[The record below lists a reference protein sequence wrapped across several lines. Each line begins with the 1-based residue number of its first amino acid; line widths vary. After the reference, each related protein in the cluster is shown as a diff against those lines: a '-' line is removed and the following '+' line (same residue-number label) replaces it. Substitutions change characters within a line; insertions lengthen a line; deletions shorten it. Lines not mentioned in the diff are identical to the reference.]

1 MHGIRPPS
9 NRLATRSHMP
19 TAMPTRAHIV
29 SRVAASL
36 LGGWAFVWGFAT
48 LTISGQ
54 VALGQPY
61 DQAHTATMLLAFVV
75 FLAVF
80 CWSFAAASLARVWAV
95 LAGGALLM
103 TGAGWL
109 LQSSLT

>member
-1 MHGIRPPS
+1 
-9 NRLATRSHMP
+9 MP
-19 TAMPTRAHIV
+19 KPAQIV
-29 SRVAASL
+29 SRVTASL
-36 LGGWAFVWGFAT
+36 LGGWAFVWGFVSLAIT
-48 LTISGQ
+48 GQ
-54 VALGQPY
+54 VMLGLPY
-61 DQAHTATMLLAFVV
+61 DQAHAAAMLLAFIV

-80 CWSFAAASLARVWAV
+80 CWSFASASLLRVWAV

>member
-1 MHGIRPPS
+1 
-9 NRLATRSHMP
+9 
-19 TAMPTRAHIV
+19 MPTRIHIA

-36 LGGWAFVWGFAT
+36 FGGWAFVWGFAT
-48 LTISGQ
+48 LAITGQ

-61 DQAHTATMLLAFVV
+61 GEAHTLTMLLAYLV

-80 CWSFAAASLARVWAV
+80 CWSFAATSLARVWGV
-95 LAGGALLM
+95 LVGGALLM